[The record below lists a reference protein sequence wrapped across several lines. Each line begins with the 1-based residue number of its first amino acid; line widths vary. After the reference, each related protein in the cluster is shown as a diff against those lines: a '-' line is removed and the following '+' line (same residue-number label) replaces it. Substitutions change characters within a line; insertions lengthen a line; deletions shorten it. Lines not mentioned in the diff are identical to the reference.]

1 MSQLHA
7 LRSDARGIAAVE
19 FAMIAPALIALI
31 CGTID
36 IGYLYMAQSSL
47 TGAVAA
53 AARESAS
60 TQERSQADR
69 DTTMR
74 ARITAIMT
82 PFRPPAGRDLVI
94 TTTAYKKFGDTRPED
109 YTDSNGNGR
118 YDPPAG
124 GKPGESYV
132 DRNNNGQ
139 WDPALPTGNDTGG
152 MGDVVSYTAT
162 YPVPHLFAFVFGSM
176 LPYVELKA
184 TSVVRN
190 EPVKTV

>member
-1 MSQLHA
+1 MSGLS
-7 LRSDARGIAAVE
+7 LRTDARGIAAVE

-36 IGYLYMAQSSL
+36 VGYLYMAQSSL

-60 TQERSQADR
+60 TQERTEAQR
-69 DTTMR
+69 DATMR

-94 TTTAYKKFGDTRPED
+94 TTTTYAKFGDTRPED

-118 YDPPAG
+118 YDPAAA
-124 GKPGESYV
+124 GKPAEPYV
-132 DRNNNGQ
+132 DRNKNGQ
-139 WDPALPTGNDTGG
+139 WDAAVPTGTDTGG
-152 MGDVVSYTAT
+152 LGEVVSYTAT

-190 EPVKTV
+190 ESVRTV